1 MVPRKQEIVAAPNMQ
16 RCFLANSQ
24 QIAKPGLHLDPRLG
38 RRREGLPNLA
48 HDTTEQRVVLQ
59 VRAEGLDDMSGY
71 GGGRHVLLG
80 RFRKAFVGHR
90 EMVTICPLIESSR
103 APPARRQSH
112 CGRNL
117 PELVAQPAKGAEVS
131 EHDWR
136 SLWVSVDR
144 GGEADSER
152 IRAPRRD
159 RNGRS
164 HRGRVWQ
171 IGFTRLLTDGCRAAC
186 RGCLCSSPSVT
197 W

>member
-16 RCFLANSQ
+16 RCFLGNSQ

-48 HDTTEQRVVLQ
+48 HDATEQRVVLQ

-136 SLWVSVDR
+136 SLWLSVDR
-144 GGEADSER
+144 GGGSISER
-152 IRAPRRD
+152 IRAQRRD
-159 RNGRS
+159 RNGRA
-164 HRGRVWQ
+164 HRGGVWQ
-171 IGFTRLLTDGCRAAC
+171 IGFTRLLTDWCPPPRTLF
-186 RGCLCSSPSVT
+186 LCVSPPLS

>member
-16 RCFLANSQ
+16 RCFLGNSQ

-48 HDTTEQRVVLQ
+48 HDATEQRVVLQ

-136 SLWVSVDR
+136 SLWLSVDR
-144 GGEADSER
+144 GGGSASGR
-152 IRAPRRD
+152 IRAQPPGPQSASPPGSGWPI
-159 RNGRS
+159 GRS
-164 HRGRVWQ
+164 
-171 IGFTRLLTDGCRAAC
+171 RLPTG
-186 RGCLCSSPSVT
+186 GG
-197 W
+197 